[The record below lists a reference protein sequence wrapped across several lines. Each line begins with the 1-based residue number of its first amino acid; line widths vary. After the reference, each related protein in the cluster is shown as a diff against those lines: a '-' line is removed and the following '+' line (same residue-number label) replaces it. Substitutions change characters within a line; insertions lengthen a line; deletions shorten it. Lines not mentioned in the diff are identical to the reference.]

1 MSEIDVYVLG
11 RVPHEEGEM
20 ELATPLASCDLPV
33 SFTTEL
39 GDFLFDFA
47 EKHIHCR
54 EGDEILLLGAQLD
67 VADILHQEDFVRHF
81 RERVDSTDYMSD
93 VSVIKRRYAEA
104 PGSEKLKQRIRTDLH
119 DKYLFSGRNVM
130 DQDASQ
136 LN

>member
-11 RVPHEEGEM
+11 RVPHEAEEM

-47 EKHIHCR
+47 EKHIHCG

-81 RERVDSTDYMSD
+81 KERVDSTDYMKG
-93 VSVIKRRYAEA
+93 VSILKRRYADA
-104 PGSEKLKQRIRTDLH
+104 PGSAKLKQRIRTDLH
-119 DKYLFSGRNVM
+119 EKYLFTGRNIL
-130 DQDASQ
+130 DESASG